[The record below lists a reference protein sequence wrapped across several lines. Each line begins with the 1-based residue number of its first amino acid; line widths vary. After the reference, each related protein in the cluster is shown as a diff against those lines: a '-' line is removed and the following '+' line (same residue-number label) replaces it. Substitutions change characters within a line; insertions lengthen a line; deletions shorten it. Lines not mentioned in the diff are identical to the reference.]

1 MGNTRRAQDGAGCG
15 VAERIRAAALELF
28 RAKGL
33 IAATMAEIA
42 ERAGC
47 SVGTLYLHF
56 SGKQDLYQA
65 LGRPELPEGLE
76 GRGTARRRQVLE
88 AALAVFGEKGYG
100 AATMEDVAARVGL
113 SKAALYEYFESKED
127 LFIAVV
133 RQDLGRSAG
142 PCCPLEGLF
151 DAKLAAATYNEPA
164 ELLRAIARHYAEV
177 HRDPAR
183 STILRLI
190 LAEAVHDP
198 EFVTMFRT
206 RVTGDNA
213 ERVTQALLAMG
224 CGPEAE
230 VRGAAGL
237 FLGVCFAWMFHTVV
251 LRSVPPSF
259 KPGAEGSPDL
269 AEEFGRTAVDLVLN
283 GSRALRREQAGQ
295 APRRPRSRRQTPNRS
310 KP

>member
-1 MGNTRRAQDGAGCG
+1 

-33 IAATMAEIA
+33 IAATMAGIA

-56 SGKQDLYQA
+56 HGKQDLYQA
-65 LGRPELPEGLE
+65 LGCPELPEGAE

-113 SKAALYEYFESKED
+113 SKAALYEYFDSKED

-133 RQDLGRSAG
+133 RQDTGAPGSD
-142 PCCPLEGLF
+142 CCGWQSLADPE
-151 DAKLAAATYNEPA
+151 AAAALYREPA
-164 ELLRAIARHYAEV
+164 ELLRAIAGRHAEL
-177 HRDPAR
+177 HRDPSR
-183 STILRLI
+183 STVLRLI

-198 EFVTMFRT
+198 EFVVMFRA
-206 RVTGDNA
+206 RVVGDNV
-213 ERVTQALLAMG
+213 ERVTRALLAMG

-230 VRGAAGL
+230 VRVATRI
-237 FLGVCFAWMFHTVV
+237 FLGACFAWMFHTVV
-251 LRSVPPSF
+251 LRAVPEALKLPSD
-259 KPGAEGSPDL
+259 PSTDDAE
-269 AEEFGRTAVDLVLN
+269 AFGRAVVDLVLH
-283 GSRALRREQAGQ
+283 GSPALRRAK
-295 APRRPRSRRQTPNRS
+295 PKKRS